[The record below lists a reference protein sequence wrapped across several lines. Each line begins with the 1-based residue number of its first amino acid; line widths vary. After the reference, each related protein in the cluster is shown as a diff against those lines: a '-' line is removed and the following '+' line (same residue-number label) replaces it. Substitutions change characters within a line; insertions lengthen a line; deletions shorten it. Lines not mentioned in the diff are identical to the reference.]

1 MYRILNP
8 LNHNVAL
15 VRNDKGEEL
24 IVIGKGIVFG
34 KKKGDLVPKEK
45 VEKLF
50 RMKTEESR
58 ENFMTLLKDVPLDF
72 ITVTYEGIVNLAS
85 GRYAKQAQNRYR
97 DIMKLYKVEN
107 QRIAKQRILR
117 GNAEGKTCLA
127 IWY

>member
-50 RMKTEESR
+50 RMKTR
-58 ENFMTLLKDVPLDF
+58 ELYDP
-72 ITVTYEGIVNLAS
+72 
-85 GRYAKQAQNRYR
+85 AKRRSFRLHHSDLR
-97 DIMKLYKVEN
+97 DD
-107 QRIAKQRILR
+107 
-117 GNAEGKTCLA
+117 
-127 IWY
+127 